1 MFSAFAFQRFDVCQ
15 VLRPGGREFVLN
27 QVFSGEHGDRLLGEF
42 RNHPVSPS
50 FVELDTVDHGQDIDA
65 YGFHPDLENEAGCRK
80 VVLRQVMQRG
90 AEGAQRFEDS
100 LCVFWGR
107 THPNVEVLGCADMA
121 VRSQGVSADH
131 EKFNLS
137 GVEFC

>member
-1 MFSAFAFQRFDVCQ
+1 MFSAFAFQRINVCQ
-15 VLRPGGREFVLN
+15 VLRPRGREFVLN
-27 QVFSGEHGDRLLGEF
+27 QVFSGEHRDRLIGEF

-50 FVELDTVDHGQDIDA
+50 FVELDTVDCGQDIDA
-65 YGFHPDLENEAGCRK
+65 YGFYPDLENDAGCRK
-80 VVLRQVMQRG
+80 VFFRQVMQLG
-90 AEGAQRFEDS
+90 AEGAEGFDDS
-100 LCVFWGR
+100 LRVFWGR
-107 THPNVEVLGCADMA
+107 THPDVEVLGCTDMA